1 TAFDSVPAE
10 AAKDRSSIRL
20 MDLPMQ
26 QPKKKKLSSSS
37 PDTPSQDTKN
47 LPSAAEEA
55 TSARV
60 VTSIP
65 RTASTSD
72 PVGTSDQQ
80 QTLQQQQQE
89 AQDQAQDRDLQQ
101 QQQLSEQQAVHL
113 KTLDNQVEKPKPVV
127 ESTRVATVEMGSGSS
142 SQPSRYETREER
154 QIRIRKQFNQLD
166 QKRSGFLDANS
177 LVSFFAD
184 ITPDKNVQRRYAD
197 ELLQLCH
204 SRRSRDHHHHHH
216 HHHHN
221 TNGNGNGNGSHDSGN
236 GSSHGNGHEN
246 GGGSP
251 DSDSPDDSNSR
262 DDDHQNC
269 NGDHGDEDDDGHV
282 RYDDFDVFVEE
293 KEERLWNLLREIDH
307 NNDNEI
313 QPEELQAS
321 LAKAGINL
329 SDADLQR
336 FIKAMDKIFRVQLPS
351 NLVSDGEMVLRCA
364 LQASGLDHGMFIDW
378 FHNDAT
384 IKNRIHPVK
393 DVINALTS
401 GNTLWSSPIPENE
414 STYQICYVN
423 PIILALFS
431 FIGS

>member
-1 TAFDSVPAE
+1 MSTAFDSVPAE

-20 MDLPMQ
+20 MDLPM

-127 ESTRVATVEMGSGSS
+127 ESTRVTTAEMESGSS

-166 QKRSGFLDANS
+166 QKRSGFLDTNS

-313 QPEELQAS
+313 QPARAFKKFMNTNLPMPEGHNEILQPDYHGGADELAFITTEIKKANSTTKLKDGDKLKLQCEMNLMLTLLKEKGVRDPDVLGLLVQGTYFEMSEPVQSSSQRDAYLRQS
-321 LAKAGINL
+321 L
-329 SDADLQR
+329 
-336 FIKAMDKIFRVQLPS
+336 
-351 NLVSDGEMVLRCA
+351 
-364 LQASGLDHGMFIDW
+364 
-378 FHNDAT
+378 
-384 IKNRIHPVK
+384 
-393 DVINALTS
+393 
-401 GNTLWSSPIPENE
+401 
-414 STYQICYVN
+414 
-423 PIILALFS
+423 
-431 FIGS
+431 